1 MAEQPLSRRSDTDL
15 EAALR
20 GLGEAIAWPAAGPTS
35 GDGPDLA
42 TVVRVRIESSPRGP
56 RLPAG
61 SRWAWRPARRALV
74 VAVIILLALAAI
86 AGAATL
92 GLPGLRLILGPVP
105 VSPPPSLEPSR
116 PPASGGASPST
127 ATGPSASPWPGAR
140 TGSAARHCRAST
152 HVPASM
158 SAWPGDP
165 VVGPPDAAFV
175 DRTKGDQVALVWA
188 TDPDL
193 PATLDPGV
201 GLLLTQF
208 RGVVENGFFTKA
220 IGSGTTVKLVMV
232 NNRLAYWV
240 SGDPH
245 FLFYETANGSVHDDR
260 RWVGDT
266 LLWAVGPITYRLETS
281 LGLDDAIRI
290 AESIR

>member
-1 MAEQPLSRRSDTDL
+1 MPGVGLGLGQPL
-15 EAALR
+15 
-20 GLGEAIAWPAAGPTS
+20 AIAELDARAGF
-35 GDGPDLA
+35 
-42 TVVRVRIESSPRGP
+42 
-56 RLPAG
+56 
-61 SRWAWRPARRALV
+61 
-74 VAVIILLALAAI
+74 
-86 AGAATL
+86 
-92 GLPGLRLILGPVP
+92 
-105 VSPPPSLEPSR
+105 
-116 PPASGGASPST
+116 
-127 ATGPSASPWPGAR
+127 
-140 TGSAARHCRAST
+140 
-152 HVPASM
+152 HVG
-158 SAWPGDP
+158 WPGDP

-193 PATLDPGV
+193 PATLDPRV

-208 RGVVENGFFTKA
+208 RGVVENGFFSKA

-232 NNRLAYWV
+232 NNRLAYWLT
-240 SGDPH
+240 GDPH
-245 FLFYETANGSVHDDR
+245 FLFYETASGSVHDDR